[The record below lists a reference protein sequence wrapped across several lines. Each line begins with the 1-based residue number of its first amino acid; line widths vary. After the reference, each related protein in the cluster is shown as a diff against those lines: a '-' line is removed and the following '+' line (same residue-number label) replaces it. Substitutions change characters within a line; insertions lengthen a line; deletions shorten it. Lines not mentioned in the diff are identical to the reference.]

1 MFPTVD
7 GTAADLLRFVSTKV
21 GDVKMDRHDQELLDK
36 QLWAIRPHP
45 PQNGVIALTI
55 IAVFL
60 VGIGT
65 GDMLSKSKQAN
76 TNYAAVFSR
85 LAEAPP

>member
-1 MFPTVD
+1 MQRSKK
-7 GTAADLLRFVSTKV
+7 DLIQSPRLAVS
-21 GDVKMDRHDQELLDK
+21 
-36 QLWAIRPHP
+36 PHP
-45 PQNGVIALTI
+45 PQNGVFALTI

-60 VGIGT
+60 VGIGI

-76 TNYAAVFSR
+76 TNYAVVFSR

>member
-1 MFPTVD
+1 MT
-7 GTAADLLRFVSTKV
+7 
-21 GDVKMDRHDQELLDK
+21 RHDQELLDK

-45 PQNGVIALTI
+45 PQNGLIALTI

>member
-1 MFPTVD
+1 MT
-7 GTAADLLRFVSTKV
+7 
-21 GDVKMDRHDQELLDK
+21 RHDQELLDK
-36 QLWAIRPHP
+36 QLWAVSPHP

-60 VGIGT
+60 VGIGI
-65 GDMLSKSKQAN
+65 GDTLPKSKQAN
-76 TNYAAVFSR
+76 TNYAAVISR

>member
-1 MFPTVD
+1 VT
-7 GTAADLLRFVSTKV
+7 
-21 GDVKMDRHDQELLDK
+21 RHDQELLDK
-36 QLWAIRPHP
+36 QLWTVSPHP
-45 PQNGVIALTI
+45 PQNGVFALTM

-60 VGIGT
+60 VGISI
-65 GDMLSKSKQAN
+65 GDILSKSKQAN

>member
-1 MFPTVD
+1 LNTRRAFI
-7 GTAADLLRFVSTKV
+7 ASHLLPRGDSKV
-21 GDVKMDRHDQELLDK
+21 TRHDQELLDK
-36 QLWAIRPHP
+36 QLWAVSPHP

-60 VGIGT
+60 VGIGI
-65 GDMLSKSKQAN
+65 GDTLSKSKQAN